1 MLKIIRIVFS
11 DIFKNKTTLFF
22 IFTLAAMSWAS
33 FIIEN
38 NVHKGLLTIMN
49 VVLFVVPLMSLLFST
64 VYMHNCK
71 EFIILLLSQPIA
83 RSTIWQGIYTGV
95 ASSLCTA
102 YLFGAGIPILIY
114 SFNSLGLLMIFMGLA
129 LTLIFVSLAFL
140 ICSYVTDK
148 SKGVGIAL
156 VLWLLFAILY
166 DGIMIFVL
174 FQFNDYPIDNFM
186 IAMLMLNPVDMA
198 RLQILIQLDVSAIM
212 GYAGAVFKNFLGVTA
227 GMIVTLIIMVFWIL
241 LPYYLSIKRFNRKD
255 M

>member
-33 FIIEN
+33 FLIEN

-95 ASSLCTA
+95 SSSLCA
-102 YLFGAGIPILIY
+102 AFLFGAGIPILIY
-114 SFNSLGLLMIFMGLA
+114 SFNSLGILMIFMGLA
-129 LTLIFVSLAFL
+129 LTLVFVSLAFL
-140 ICSYVTDK
+140 ICSYIADK

-156 VLWLLFAILY
+156 VLWLLFAIIY
-166 DGIMIFVL
+166 DGFMLFFL
-174 FQFNDYPIDNFM
+174 FQFSDYPIDNLM
-186 IAMLMLNPVDMA
+186 IALLMVNPIDLA

-212 GYAGAVFKNFLGVTA
+212 GYAGAVFKNFLSVTA
-227 GMIVTLIIMVFWIL
+227 GMAVTIIIMVFWIL
-241 LPYYLSIKRFNRKD
+241 LPYFLSIKRFNRKD

>member
-1 MLKIIRIVFS
+1 MLKIIKIVFS
-11 DIFKNKTTLFF
+11 DISKNKTILFF
-22 IFTLAAMSWAS
+22 IFVLAAMSWTS
-33 FIIEN
+33 FIIED
-38 NVHKGLLTIMN
+38 NVHKGLLIIMN
-49 VVLFVVPLMSLLFST
+49 VILFVIPLMSLLFST

-83 RSTIWQGIYTGV
+83 RSAIWQGIYIGV
-95 ASSLCTA
+95 SSSLCA
-102 YLFGAGIPILIY
+102 GFLLGVGIPILVY
-114 SFNSLGLLMIFMGLA
+114 SFNPLGLLMIFMGLA

-140 ICSYVTDK
+140 ICSYIADK

-156 VLWLLFAILY
+156 IIWLLFAILY
-166 DGIMIFVL
+166 DGIMLFVL
-174 FQFNDYPIDNFM
+174 FQFTDYPIDGLM
-186 IAMLMLNPVDMA
+186 IALLMLNPIDLA

-227 GMIVTLIIMVFWIL
+227 GMVVTIIIMVFWIL